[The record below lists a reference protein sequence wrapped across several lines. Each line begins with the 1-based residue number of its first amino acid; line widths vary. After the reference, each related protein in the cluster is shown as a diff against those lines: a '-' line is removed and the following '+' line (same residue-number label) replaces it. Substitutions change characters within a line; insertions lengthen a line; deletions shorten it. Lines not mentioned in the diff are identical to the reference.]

1 MPKYNKKVLTP
12 EEQELFNEL
21 KKLSKRANQRIV
33 RDTWATKYL
42 KEKLESEPV
51 QAWTTKGRVKVNKSM
66 SLTQMRATIKATK
79 EFLNSSISTQR
90 GVKRAKIKAIKTL
103 KTRFS
108 TDVSDIS
115 YEEAEALTKF
125 FEDNEVNGITNFIPG
140 SDALAVIEEARE
152 MKHDYTTFASQM
164 MKHDYTTFASQMES
178 IIRYNKGS
186 SYENILRKI
195 YAKYIYKGN
204 ADSNELE
211 ILYNNIFELLSNA
224 SNESDLQEVESIISD
239 LLSQNKINEQEY
251 NYLMNEVNDKRKEL

>member
-33 RDTWATKYL
+33 RLERAFGKDTWATKYL

-66 SLTQMRATIKATK
+66 TLIQMRATIKATK
-79 EFLNSSISTQR
+79 DFLNSSISTQR
-90 GVKRAKIKAIKTL
+90 GVKKAKIKAIKTL

-115 YEEAEALTKF
+115 YEEAEALVNF
-125 FEDNEVNGITNFIPG
+125 FDDKEVNGITNFIPG
-140 SDALAVIEEARE
+140 STVTGIIEEARE
-152 MKHDYTTFASQM
+152 MKS
-164 MKHDYTTFASQMES
+164 DYTTFASQMEAVA
-178 IIRYNKGS
+178 RYNKGS

-195 YAKYIYKGN
+195 YIKYVYKGN
-204 ADSNELE
+204 TDPSELE

-224 SNESDLQEVESIISD
+224 SNESDLQEVESIISN
-239 LLSQNKINEQEY
+239 LLSEGKIKEQEY
-251 NYLMNEVNDKRKEL
+251 NYLMNAINDKRKEL